1 MGTVMGIE
9 MEGETAKVG
18 GDVGGGSNVEAVDYF
33 YMLPE
38 GCIAHIVSLTSPRDA
53 CRLCLVASIFK
64 SAAESDAV
72 WEKFLPPGYHSFI
85 VDSDYHRRALTK
97 KDLYFSLCDQPLLFD
112 EGRKSFSLD
121 KVSGKKCYMLSARV
135 LSIVWGD
142 TPRYWTWIPSPEA
155 RFGDVAELISV
166 CWFEILGKID
176 IRMLSPSTLYTANF
190 VFKSTR
196 GAYGFEHQT
205 LDAVVGLVGGQ
216 KSTRSVYLDDE
227 AGQRRRRSQIVP
239 RRMGLLFRNHRN
251 METEISTTRSDRDMD
266 MDMDRD
272 RDRNDEH
279 NHPKVRGDGWMEVEL
294 GEFFYDGGQEGEL
307 EINLLEVK
315 GGNWKGGLI
324 VQGIEIRPKKELA

>member
-112 EGRKSFSLD
+112 EGRKNSEIEILILIINQFMVSSRLLD
-121 KVSGKKCYMLSARV
+121 CALI
-135 LSIVWGD
+135 L
-142 TPRYWTWIPSPEA
+142 
-155 RFGDVAELISV
+155 FGDVAELISV